1 MINYEEVYLAH
12 HGIKG
17 QRWGVRRFQNPDGSL
32 TSAGAKRYAI
42 GANGKLIKKKGVT
55 RSSNRYQIKRAKQ
68 QAKLERVKAKE
79 AAKTEKYKEKL
90 EAKKTPVSRKDYVK
104 SLSNEELS
112 AINKRDAL
120 EATWL
125 KNHPEKK
132 TVGKYLMNDVIKPSV
147 EKAMKKQVDNYID
160 KFVDKTT
167 KSLVD
172 SILAD
177 SSKPKADDHVDGDAI
192 GIKAMQWGVR
202 KSKGKDNGGNK
213 K

>member
-1 MINYEEVYLAH
+1 MINYEEAYLAH

-42 GANGKLIKKKGVT
+42 GSDGKLVNKKGVT
-55 RSSNRYQIKRAKQ
+55 RASNRYQIKRAKQ
-68 QAKLERVKAKE
+68 QARLERVKAKE
-79 AAKTEKYKEKL
+79 AAKTERYKEKL
-90 EAKKTPVSRKDYVK
+90 EAKKPQLSRKEYVK
-104 SLSNEELS
+104 SLSDKELGD
-112 AINKRDAL
+112 INKRDAM

-147 EKAMKKQVDNYID
+147 EKAMKKQVDDYID

-177 SSKPKADDHVDGDAI
+177 SDKPGK
-192 GIKAMQWGVR
+192 K
-202 KSKGKDNGGNK
+202 KGKK
-213 K
+213 

>member
-1 MINYEEVYLAH
+1 MINYEEAYLAH

-17 QRWGVRRFQNPDGSL
+17 QRWGVRRFQNSDGSL
-32 TSAGAKRYAI
+32 TSAGAKRYAV
-42 GANGKLIKKKGVT
+42 GPNGKLIKKKGVT
-55 RSSNRYQIKRAKQ
+55 RASNRYQIKKVKQ
-68 QAKLERVKAKE
+68 QAKLERAKAKE

-90 EAKKTPVSRKDYVK
+90 EAKKPQLSRKEYVK
-104 SLSNEELS
+104 SLSDKELS
-112 AINKRDAL
+112 DINKRDAM
-120 EATWL
+120 EAAWL

-177 SSKPKADDHVDGDAI
+177 SSNSKESNKT
-192 GIKAMQWGVR
+192 K
-202 KSKGKDNGGNK
+202 KGKK
-213 K
+213 